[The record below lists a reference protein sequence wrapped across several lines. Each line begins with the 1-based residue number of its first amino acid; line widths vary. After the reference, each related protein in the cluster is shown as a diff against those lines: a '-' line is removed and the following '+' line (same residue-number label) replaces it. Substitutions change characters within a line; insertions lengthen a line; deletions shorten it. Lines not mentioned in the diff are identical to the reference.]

1 MYSKMRCIK
10 QTTKFYNDP
19 FLSFFTWPSVQGYAS
34 LPSFESY
41 EEFPVPLWC
50 YNSVHSLVLVSL
62 RLCPQ
67 GRLFARRQRVAHWS
81 VAWLQGCSTWH
92 RAQPIG
98 KRVDLGRIGSLGT
111 TGSPSA
117 SGMWTA
123 PDGPPALCP
132 PPPPPRCA
140 DEWPTSPTQRVLWLP
155 VCAWSV
161 SAMRMPPPTPS
172 PGALRQFAACAQR
185 HQHFPCAISTTWGVG
200 VPWSV
205 SPCGNSHRLAN
216 GVRATGTKYFVQI

>member
-132 PPPPPRCA
+132 PPPPPPLCWWMANLAHSASALATGLCLVSVCHADATSHPVTGCA
-140 DEWPTSPTQRVLWLP
+140 APVRSVCTAASALP
-155 VCAWSV
+155 MC
-161 SAMRMPPPTPS
+161 
-172 PGALRQFAACAQR
+172 
-185 HQHFPCAISTTWGVG
+185 HQHYLGGWRSMVCVAVWKQP
-200 VPWSV
+200 
-205 SPCGNSHRLAN
+205 
-216 GVRATGTKYFVQI
+216 